1 MAENGFSYIRRSLK
15 RKMRRLLRPL
25 FVSVDEDEPSG
36 GSSTKEFVMRFDPE
50 MTQILSEMAHQED
63 MDTGPFILELVNNAL
78 HRPDTLQ
85 LIELWQKLTN
95 REQEV
100 AALACQG
107 LTNPQIAE
115 ILYITEETVKKH
127 ISSAL
132 RKFNIRGR
140 GILKWILEGWNFDN
154 PQEPWKK

>member
-1 MAENGFSYIRRSLK
+1 
-15 RKMRRLLRPL
+15 MRRLLRPL
-25 FVSVDEDEPSG
+25 FVSADEDEPSE

-50 MTQILSEMAHQED
+50 MTKILSETAHQED

-78 HRPDTLQ
+78 HGPDTLQ
-85 LIELWQKLTN
+85 LIEMWQKLTK

-115 ILYITEETVKKH
+115 ILGITEETVKKH
-127 ISSAL
+127 IRGTL